1 MAAEEEEQFQFNAD
15 IAQLMS
21 LIINAV
27 YANKEVFVRELISN
41 ASDALDKIRYQSL
54 LDKEVLG
61 DVEELKIEIFPDEG
75 NGVLMIRDTG
85 IGMTKEDLI
94 QNLGTIA
101 RSGTKQFME
110 AIHAGADLSMI
121 GQFGVGFY
129 SSYLGAEKVI
139 VRSKHNDDE
148 QWIWESS
155 AGGTFS
161 VRLDD
166 GPSIGRGTEI
176 TLYLKE
182 DCKKYAEEKTLKDLI
197 KKHSQFIGFPMYL
210 QVTKE
215 EEVEVEED
223 EEEAEVEKE
232 VAEVVAEVDGEDKDE
247 AKPETETEEN
257 EDEDDDEP
265 KIEDAEEEAEKT
277 KKKIKVKKQEM
288 ELINTQKPI
297 WTKKPDEVSNE
308 EYAEFYKSISND
320 WEDHL
325 AVKHFSVEGQLE
337 FSGLLFC
344 PKRAPFDM
352 FDNNKQKNHIKLYV
366 RRVFI
371 MDNCEDLMPNY
382 LSFIKGVV
390 DSEDLPLNIS
400 RETLQQ
406 SKILRVI
413 NKNLVKK
420 TLEMFN
426 ELAENEENYQKFY
439 EIFSKPIKL
448 GIHEDTKNKN
458 KLAELLRFHS
468 STSGSEWTSLKEY
481 VERMAETQ
489 EQVFYITAETKALAE
504 SSPFLEALK
513 KRNLEVLYMTDPID
527 EHAVQQ
533 LKEYDGKKL
542 VNVTKEGLDLG
553 LDEEEKKTFEEQKVQ
568 FEGLCKKMKEVLGDK
583 VEDVLVTNSLV
594 DSPASLVTTE
604 YGWSA
609 NMQRIMKAQVL
620 RDASMSSFMVG
631 KKKME
636 VNPEHVII
644 SSLQEKFSA
653 DASDRTIKDLIWLL
667 YETAAI
673 TSGFSLDDPVTFATR
688 IHKLIKLG
696 LSIGADDDEDEDDN
710 EESDGDE
717 DMPALDE
724 FDQTA
729 MEEVD

>member
-1 MAAEEEEQFQFNAD
+1 MAAEEGESFQFNAD

-41 ASDALDKIRYQSL
+41 ASDALDKIRYESL
-54 LDKEVLG
+54 VDKEVLG
-61 DVEELKIEIFPDEG
+61 DVTDLKIEIIPDPE
-75 NGVLMIRDTG
+75 NGVLIIRDTG

-110 AIHAGADLSMI
+110 AINAGADLSMI

-129 SSYLGAEKVI
+129 SSYLGAERVV

-148 QWIWESS
+148 QYLWESS

-166 GPSIGRGTEI
+166 GEPLGRGTEI
-176 TLYLKE
+176 TLFLKE
-182 DCKKYAEEKTLKDLI
+182 DCKKYTEDKTLKDLI
-197 KKHSQFIGFPMYL
+197 KKHSQFIGFPMFL

-215 EEVEVEED
+215 EEVEEEDD
-223 EEEAEVEKE
+223 EEEADEEM
-232 VAEVVAEVDGEDKDE
+232 KD
-247 AKPETETEEN
+247 KPEE
-257 EDEDDDEP
+257 EDDDADEP
-265 KIEDAEEEAEKT
+265 KIEDAEDEEKKT
-277 KKKIKVKKQEM
+277 KKKVKVTKKEM
-288 ELINTQKPI
+288 ELVNTQKPI

-352 FDNNKQKNHIKLYV
+352 FDNSKTKNHIKLYV

-420 TLEMFN
+420 TIEMMN
-426 ELAENEENYQKFY
+426 ELTESEEDYKKFY
-439 EIFSKPIKL
+439 EAFSKSLKL
-448 GIHEDTKNKN
+448 GIHEDNKN
-458 KLAELLRFHS
+458 RKKLAELLRYYS
-468 STSGSEWTSLKEY
+468 STSGNEWTSLKEY
-481 VERMAETQ
+481 VERMPEKQ
-489 EQVFYITAETKALAE
+489 EQIFYITAESKKLAE
-504 SSPFLEALK
+504 TSPFLESLK
-513 KRNLEVLYMTDPID
+513 KRGFEVLFMTDSID

-553 LDEEEKKTFEEQKVQ
+553 LDEEEQKSFEESKV
-568 FEGLCKKMKEVLGDK
+568 EYENLCKKMKEVLGDN
-583 VEDVLVTNSLV
+583 VEEVHITNTLV

-604 YGWSA
+604 FGWSA

-620 RDASMSSFMVG
+620 RDSSMSSFMLG

-636 VNPEHVII
+636 INPDHVII
-644 SSLQEKFSA
+644 SSLKQKFSE
-653 DASDRTIKDLIWLL
+653 DAGDRTIKDLIWLL
-667 YETAAI
+667 YETAAL
-673 TSGFSLDDPVTFATR
+673 TSGFTLDDPVTFASR

-696 LSIGADDDEDEDDN
+696 LSLDGDDDDEEGEDE
-710 EESDGDE
+710 EEEEMDGDQ
-717 DMPALDE
+717 DGLPNLDS
-724 FDQTA
+724 FDPSA